1 MSPDV
6 ILRVMVAL
14 IFLSGLL
21 FAAHLGLETVRGR
34 SRLAPEDAERRR
46 RTLIRIALGAGV
58 VFMVG
63 ALSIVV
69 WLIRG

>member
-1 MSPDV
+1 VSPDA

-21 FAAHLGLETVRGR
+21 FAAHLGLETVRSR

-46 RTLIRIALGAGV
+46 RTIVRIAMVAGA

-63 ALSIVV
+63 ALSVVV